1 MQYRDAEFY
10 ALDFDQISH
19 FVRFLILANESIAVE
34 EKQIDESMI
43 DDKKPVLDMYKA
55 SIKEYETRVRF
66 AKNDDEKLA
75 FLKVLDTLREDI
87 KKFSLTEEGEQ

>member
-1 MQYRDAEFY
+1 M
-10 ALDFDQISH
+10 
-19 FVRFLILANESIAVE
+19 RFLILANESIAVE

>member
-1 MQYRDAEFY
+1 
-10 ALDFDQISH
+10 
-19 FVRFLILANESIAVE
+19 
-34 EKQIDESMI
+34 MI

-55 SIKEYETRVRF
+55 SIREYETRVRF

-87 KKFSLTEEGEQ
+87 KKFSLTEQGEQ

>member
-1 MQYRDAEFY
+1 M
-10 ALDFDQISH
+10 
-19 FVRFLILANESIAVE
+19 ILANESIAVE
-34 EKQIDESMI
+34 EKLIDESMI
-43 DDKKPVLDMYKA
+43 DDKKPVLDMYKS

-66 AKNDDEKLA
+66 AKNDEERLA